1 MKGWVWRSKHGS
13 FIECSLVPRPHNS
26 GRKHFSDFASPG
38 NESDSVCWALTP
50 CGVID
55 SYSGL
60 VRSSLRQLSSSPF
73 TAGVI
78 IGLEEVSYSVQEG
91 VGSVSICASLIGEEM
106 DATVTVET
114 QDVLSLGK
122 YSIKMH

>member
-1 MKGWVWRSKHGS
+1 M
-13 FIECSLVPRPHNS
+13 
-26 GRKHFSDFASPG
+26 
-38 NESDSVCWALTP
+38 
-50 CGVID
+50 D

-60 VRSSLRQLSSSPF
+60 VRGSLRQLSSSPF

-122 YSIKMH
+122 